1 MGSTRRKVTETFKQW
16 IIGFLAVLCM
26 LQIDGGL
33 FVEECQAADI
43 SFVILSKYSATMN
56 IGHKFYLVA
65 LTSNGKKPT
74 FKSSDTKVASVNTYG
89 LITAK
94 KGGTANVTVK
104 IKDTEAVCKVK
115 VNPTVISIDKTSLS
129 IENGETTRISA
140 SASNG
145 AKLTYKVNKK
155 SIATVNEKGYV
166 TGVKPG
172 EAVITIQADGYS
184 KTCQIKVRQP
194 VVSLG
199 KSSIT
204 LYRGQSYPLS
214 VKVSSKIQPTFKSNK
229 KSVAVVDDYGN
240 ITAVKNGTAIITVKV
255 DGVSKSCIVT
265 VKKPS
270 ITFDVYEVTMQTGKT
285 YTLKTKVSSGNKPEY
300 SSSNTAVATVNSSGV
315 IKATGKGNAY
325 IYAYEDGTK
334 VKCKIIVK

>member
-1 MGSTRRKVTETFKQW
+1 MGDTRKKVTEIFRQW
-16 IIGFLAVLCM
+16 IIGILVVFYI
-26 LQIDGGL
+26 LQMEGEL
-33 FVEECQAADI
+33 FIKDCQAADI
-43 SFVILSKYSATMN
+43 SFVILSRYSATMD
-56 IGHKFYLVA
+56 IGDKFYLVA

-74 FKSSDTKVASVNTYG
+74 FKSSDTKVVSVNTYG
-89 LITAK
+89 CITAK
-94 KGGTANVTVK
+94 KGGTANVLVK
-104 IKDTEAVCKVK
+104 IKDTEAVCKIK
-115 VNPTVISIDKTSLS
+115 VNPTVISIDKTYLS
-129 IENGETTRISA
+129 IENGETARISA

-155 SIATVNEKGYV
+155 SIATINEKGYV

-172 EAVITIQADGYS
+172 EAVVTVQADGYS

-194 VVSLG
+194 VVSLA

-204 LYRGQSYPLS
+204 LYRGQRFPLS
-214 VKVSSKIQPTFKSNK
+214 VKVSSGIQPTFKSNK
-229 KSVAVVDDYGN
+229 KSVAIVDNYGN

-270 ITFDVYEVTMQTGKT
+270 ITFDVYELTIQTGKT
-285 YTLKTKVSSGNKPEY
+285 YSLKTKISSGNQPEY

-334 VKCKIIVK
+334 VKCKVIVK